1 MSDEASEIV
10 EAEYLAAARDSSAA
24 GPGAPWP
31 SPGIAWYSVVILIFS
46 ATFAM
51 LDNNIVTYLIP
62 YIKRDLNL
70 TDIDLGWL
78 LGGSFGL
85 FYTLVGVPL
94 AYFIDRYSRKW
105 ILMAGITTWSI
116 GTALCGGAQNFM
128 QLFGARFLVGAG
140 EAVNGPTSYSILSDL
155 FPRARLPRAIAT
167 MQLGSILGPAIALF
181 ISAFLLR
188 AFAEIPD
195 VHVPWGAI
203 HGWQLIFLMVGSP
216 GVLIGLLIAF
226 SLSEPERRTLPNQL
240 TEGVPEKAGLFG
252 DYATAFKYLFKNW
265 SVYGPLFLGLAVSSL
280 QSGNLQWMPAFYQ
293 RTFGWKPADVA
304 LLNSGVSL
312 FGVTL
317 FLYIAVLMM
326 NHYEKTGR
334 HTGPYRVL
342 IISRILALPASLIAP
357 LVSNPWL
364 SWALFS
370 FSTMT
375 VGMAGPSQN
384 VAMQSVT
391 PSQLRGK
398 LTALYL
404 LIFSVVGVSI
414 GPMVTALIT
423 DLVLHDESQI
433 KWAIFIST
441 AVFAP
446 ISLIIFLTGI
456 KPYAKEVERVKMLE
470 AKAG

>member
-1 MSDEASEIV
+1 MSDETSEIL
-10 EAEYLAAARDSSAA
+10 EAEYLAASKERGSTSDSWPL
-24 GPGAPWP
+24 PGV
-31 SPGIAWYSVVILIFS
+31 AWYSVFILIVS
-46 ATFAM
+46 VTFAM
-51 LDNNIVTYLIP
+51 LDNNIVTYLTP
-62 YIKRDLNL
+62 YIKHDLNL
-70 TDIDLGWL
+70 TDVDLGLL

-94 AYFIDRYSRKW
+94 AYFIDRYSRKI
-105 ILMAGITTWSI
+105 ILMAGITTWSL
-116 GTALCGGAQNFM
+116 GTVLCGGAQNFI
-128 QLFGARFLVGAG
+128 QLFISRFLVGAG

-167 MQLGSILGPAIALF
+167 MQLGSILGPALALF
-181 ISAFLLR
+181 ISAFLIK
-188 AFAEIPD
+188 AFAEIPNIS
-195 VHVPWGAI
+195 VPWGTI
-203 HGWQLIFLMVGSP
+203 HGWQLIFVMVGAP
-216 GVLIGLLIAF
+216 GILVAILMAV
-226 SLSEPERRTLPNQL
+226 SLPEPKRRMLPQQL
-240 TEGVPEKAGLFG
+240 TEGVPEKANLFG
-252 DYATAFKYLFKNW
+252 DYAIAFKYLFKHW
-265 SVYGPLFLGLAVSSL
+265 AAYGPLFLGLAVSSL
-280 QSGNLQWMPAFYQ
+280 QAGNLQWMPIFYL

-304 LLNSGVSL
+304 LLNSAVQLTGVP
-312 FGVTL
+312 L
-317 FLYIAVLMM
+317 FLLIGVVMM
-326 NHYEKTGR
+326 NHYEKVGS
-334 HTGPYRVL
+334 HTGPFRVL
-342 IISRILALPASLIAP
+342 IISRILALPISLIAP

-370 FSTMT
+370 FSTIT

-384 VAMQSVT
+384 VAMQSIT

-433 KWAIFIST
+433 KWAIFLST

-446 ISLIIFLTGI
+446 ISLIIFFFGV

-470 AKAG
+470 AQAG

>member
-1 MSDEASEIV
+1 MSDEASEII
-10 EAEYLAAARDSSAA
+10 EAEYLAASKEPAGSDSA
-24 GPGAPWP
+24 WP
-31 SPGIAWYSVVILIFS
+31 KPRVAWYSVFILIIS

-51 LDNNIVTYLIP
+51 LDNNIVTYLTS
-62 YIKRDLNL
+62 YIKHDLKL

-94 AYFIDRYSRKW
+94 AYFIDRRPRKW
-105 ILMAGITTWSI
+105 ILTAGITTWSI
-116 GTALCGGAQNFM
+116 GTVLCGGAQNFI
-128 QLFGARFLVGAG
+128 QLFIARFLVGAG

-167 MQLGSILGPAIALF
+167 MQLGSILGPALALF
-181 ISAFLLR
+181 ISAFLIK
-188 AFAEIPD
+188 AFADLPNMA
-195 VHVPWGAI
+195 VPWGI
-203 HGWQLIFLMVGSP
+203 IRGWQLIFVMVGAP
-216 GVLIGLLIAF
+216 GVLVGLLMIF
-226 SLSEPERRTLPNQL
+226 TLQEPKRRVLPQQL
-240 TEGVPEKAGLFG
+240 AQGMPEKSGLFS
-252 DYATAFKYLFKNW
+252 DYAIAFKYLFKNW

-280 QSGNLQWMPAFYQ
+280 QAGNLQWMPLFYL

-326 NHYEKTGR
+326 NHYEKTGK

-342 IISRILALPASLIAP
+342 IISRIIALPVSLIAP
-357 LVSNPWL
+357 LVDNAWL

-370 FSTMT
+370 FSAVT

-384 VAMQSVT
+384 VAMQSIT

-423 DLVLHDESQI
+423 DLVLRDESQI
-433 KWAIFIST
+433 KWAIFLST

-446 ISLIIFLTGI
+446 ISLIIFLFGV

-470 AKAG
+470 AQAG